1 MIEDKGT
8 QLNKGGDTGATNN
21 KVKSTVSSIVSIN
34 EEEKLNYENSDEI
47 PFAPAEEVKQNEKSY

>member
-21 KVKSTVSSIVSIN
+21 KVKSAVSSMVSIN
-34 EEEKLNYENSDEI
+34 EEEKINYENSDEM
-47 PFAPAEEVKQNEKSY
+47 PFPQAEEVK